1 MPHPNV
7 APFDVRVGIL
17 TLVCPTGDKGESNG
31 GATSAG
37 VHPTR
42 QTCMSYNYAM
52 PIVRPRLPDYYSV
65 LISQAQADFAIPFLD
80 EDIPLY
86 LDPFLLW
93 RSPSQQ
99 DNALHTALINSFN
112 HLGYLD
118 KRVKHSEAVATLTA
132 LSECDEVGFG
142 HSHTREGHRIGT
154 ATAAEILELF
164 RAIPEYEKRG
174 FVHFEEIQFF
184 VDHISKDRISDIACN
199 LLKSFLIDYTI
210 QQCNA
215 HHIPTSKVS
224 ASVYSYRENKPL
236 LERDLT
242 LPTNPETKKPI
253 ILVPKRWLRFRPWL
267 DFNEYITEYFPKEKA
282 SAPNQSTDQSRVAV
296 LTFNRQNYGAVRD
309 YVTAKERTADDCK
322 NDPLFSQIPI
332 ASAKKSLEVIK
343 ALPRGANEN
352 NDLKYERELS
362 RLLASAFYPQLDFA
376 KSQSRTESGALIRDL
391 IFYNNRSH
399 EFLAEIFE
407 KYDCRQIVME
417 IKNTNELVREHIN
430 QLNRYMSD
438 QFGKFGVI
446 LTRRMPLPRVY
457 RNTIDLWAG
466 QRRCILILD
475 DYDLEQIVTLYES
488 KQRDPLDVLK
498 KKYVE
503 FIRACPS

>member
-1 MPHPNV
+1 
-7 APFDVRVGIL
+7 
-17 TLVCPTGDKGESNG
+17 
-31 GATSAG
+31 
-37 VHPTR
+37 
-42 QTCMSYNYAM
+42 M
-52 PIVRPRLPDYYSV
+52 PIVRPRLTDHYGI
-65 LISQAQADFAIPFLD
+65 LISQAEADFAIPFLD

-112 HLGYLD
+112 HLGYLEKQGQRNQAID
-118 KRVKHSEAVATLTA
+118 TLTA

-142 HSHTREGHRIGT
+142 HSHTRQGRRIGANT
-154 ATAAEILELF
+154 ANEILDLF

-210 QQCNA
+210 QQCEA
-215 HHIPTSKVS
+215 HRIPTSKAS
-224 ASVYSYRENKPL
+224 APVYNYRENKLIP
-236 LERDLT
+236 ERDLA

-253 ILVPKRWLRFRPWL
+253 ILVPKRWLRSKPWL
-267 DFNEYITEYFPKEKA
+267 DFTEYIAEYFPKDKDKEQLP
-282 SAPNQSTDQSRVAV
+282 APDQSNAQSRIAV

-309 YVTAKERTADDCK
+309 YVAAKERTAEDCH
-322 NDPLFSQIPI
+322 NDPLFGQIPI
-332 ASAKKSLEVIK
+332 ASAKTSLQVIK
-343 ALPRGANEN
+343 ALPTGAKEET
-352 NDLKYERELS
+352 DLKYERELA

-376 KSQSRTESGALIRDL
+376 KAQSRTESGALIRDL

-399 EFLAEIFE
+399 QFLAELFD

-417 IKNTNELVREHIN
+417 MKNVSELQAEHIN
-430 QLNRYMSD
+430 QLNRYMTE
-438 QFGKFGVI
+438 QFGKFGII
-446 LTRRMPLPRVY
+446 LTRRMPLPKVF

-488 KQRDPLDVLK
+488 KQRDPIDVLK

-503 FIRACPS
+503 FIRKCPS

>member
-1 MPHPNV
+1 
-7 APFDVRVGIL
+7 
-17 TLVCPTGDKGESNG
+17 
-31 GATSAG
+31 
-37 VHPTR
+37 
-42 QTCMSYNYAM
+42 M
-52 PIVRPRLPDYYSV
+52 PIVRPRLTDHYGI
-65 LISQAQADFAIPFLD
+65 LISQAEADFAIPFLD

-99 DNALHTALINSFN
+99 DNALHTAIINSFN
-112 HLGYLD
+112 HLGYLE
-118 KRVKHSEAVATLTA
+118 KQGKHSQAIDTLTA
-132 LSECDEVGFG
+132 ISECDEVGFG
-142 HSHTREGHRIGT
+142 HSHTRAGHRIGS
-154 ATAAEILELF
+154 ATAAEILDLF
-164 RAIPEYEKRG
+164 RAVPEYDKRG

-210 QQCNA
+210 QQCDKYG
-215 HHIPTSKVS
+215 IPTTSS
-224 ASVYSYRENKPL
+224 TTPVYSYRENKIVV
-236 LERDLT
+236 ERNLK
-242 LPTNPETKKPI
+242 LPVNPEDSKPI
-253 ILVPKRWLRFRPWL
+253 VFVPKRWLRFKPWL
-267 DFNEYITEYFPKEKA
+267 DFNEYLTEYFPSSKDKDKLPA
-282 SAPNQSTDQSRVAV
+282 AADQSRIAI
-296 LTFNRQNYGAVRD
+296 LTYNRQNYGAVRD
-309 YVTAKERTADDCK
+309 YVAAKERSAEDCK

-332 ASAKKSLEVIK
+332 ASAKKSLEIIK
-343 ALPRGANEN
+343 ALPRGTKEES
-352 NDLKYERELS
+352 DVKYERELS

-376 KSQSRTESGALIRDL
+376 KAQSRTESGVLIRDL

-399 EFLAEIFE
+399 ELLAELFD

-417 IKNTNELVREHIN
+417 MKNVNELHGEHIN
-430 QLNRYMSD
+430 QLNRYMTD
-438 QFGKFGVI
+438 QFGKFGVL
-446 LTRRMPLPRVY
+446 LTRRMPLPKVF
-457 RNTIDLWAG
+457 RNTVDLWAG

>member
-1 MPHPNV
+1 
-7 APFDVRVGIL
+7 
-17 TLVCPTGDKGESNG
+17 
-31 GATSAG
+31 
-37 VHPTR
+37 
-42 QTCMSYNYAM
+42 M
-52 PIVRPRLPDYYSV
+52 PIVRPRLTDYYGV
-65 LISQAQADFAIPFLD
+65 LISQAEADFAIPFLD

-112 HLGYLD
+112 HLGYLAKQG
-118 KRVKHSEAVATLTA
+118 KRSQAINILTT

-142 HSHTREGHRIGT
+142 HSHTREGRRIGT
-154 ATAAEILELF
+154 DTAAEILDLF

-174 FVHFEEIQFF
+174 FVHFEEIEFF

-210 QQCNA
+210 QQCRTSR
-215 HHIPTSKVS
+215 IPTSMV
-224 ASVYSYRENKPL
+224 AVPVYSYKEKKIVT
-236 LERDLT
+236 ERNLA
-242 LPTNPETKKPI
+242 LPCNPETHKPI
-253 ILVPKRWLRFRPWL
+253 VLVPKRWLRLRPWL
-267 DFNEYITEYFPKEKA
+267 DFSEYLTEYFPKETKL
-282 SAPNQSTDQSRVAV
+282 SPVEPSRFDV
-296 LTFNRQNYGAVRD
+296 LTFNRQNYGAVRE
-309 YVTAKERTADDCK
+309 YIAAKERTFEDCK

-332 ASAKKSLEVIK
+332 ASAKESLKVIK
-343 ALPRGANEN
+343 AIPRGEKNE

-376 KSQSRTESGALIRDL
+376 KAQSRTESGVLIRDL

-399 EFLAEIFE
+399 EFLAELSE

-417 IKNTNELVREHIN
+417 MKNVNELQSEHIN
-430 QLNRYMSD
+430 QLNRYMTD
-438 QFGKFGVI
+438 QFGKFGII
-446 LTRRMPLPRVY
+446 LTRRMPLPKVF

-466 QRRCILILD
+466 QRRCVLILD
-475 DYDLEQIVTLYES
+475 DYDMELIVTLYES
-488 KQRDPLDVLK
+488 KQRDPIDVLK

>member
-1 MPHPNV
+1 
-7 APFDVRVGIL
+7 
-17 TLVCPTGDKGESNG
+17 
-31 GATSAG
+31 
-37 VHPTR
+37 
-42 QTCMSYNYAM
+42 M
-52 PIVRPRLPDYYSV
+52 PIVRPRLTGYYGI
-65 LISQAQADFAIPFLD
+65 LISQAEADFAIPFLD

-112 HLGYLD
+112 HLGYL
-118 KRVKHSEAVATLTA
+118 KKQGKHSQAIDILTT

-142 HSHTREGHRIGT
+142 HSHTREGHRIGA

-184 VDHISKDRISDIACN
+184 VDHISRDRISDIACN

-210 QQCNA
+210 QQCEA
-215 HHIPTSKVS
+215 HHIPTSKAS
-224 ASVYSYRENKPL
+224 APVYNYRENKLVP
-236 LERDLT
+236 ERDLA

-267 DFNEYITEYFPKEKA
+267 DFNEYIAEYFPRDKDKDKDKDKEKDKLP
-282 SAPNQSTDQSRVAV
+282 APNPSNAQSRIAV

-309 YVTAKERTADDCK
+309 YVAAKERTAQDCR
-322 NDPLFSQIPI
+322 NEPLFSQLPI
-332 ASAKKSLEVIK
+332 ASAKTSLKIVN
-343 ALPRGANEN
+343 ALPTGAKEET
-352 NDLKYERELS
+352 DLKYERELS

-376 KSQSRTESGALIRDL
+376 KAQSRTESGVLIRDL

-399 EFLAEIFE
+399 EFLAELFE

-417 IKNTNELVREHIN
+417 MKNVNELQGEHIN
-430 QLNRYMSD
+430 QLNRYMTE
-438 QFGKFGVI
+438 QFGRFGII
-446 LTRRMPLPRVY
+446 LTRRMPVPKVF

-475 DYDLEQIVTLYES
+475 DYDLELIVTLYES

-503 FIRACPS
+503 FIRKCPS

>member
-1 MPHPNV
+1 VWRGRPRPRR
-7 APFDVRVGIL
+7 AGTGRVG
-17 TLVCPTGDKGESNG
+17 TGLAEPALS
-31 GATSAG
+31 GAEGSGRAQPG
-37 VHPTR
+37 NRIP
-42 QTCMSYNYAM
+42 YNWPM
-52 PIVRPRLPDYYSV
+52 PLVRPRLTDYHGI
-65 LISQAQADFAIPFLD
+65 LLSQAEADFAIPFLD

-112 HLGYLD
+112 HLGYLE
-118 KRVKHSEAVATLTA
+118 KQGKHAQAIDTLTA

-142 HSHTREGHRIGT
+142 HSHSRQGHRIGG

-164 RAIPEYEKRG
+164 RAVPEYEKRG

-199 LLKSFLIDYTI
+199 LLKSFLVDYTI
-210 QQCNA
+210 QQCGE
-215 HHIPTSKVS
+215 HRIPTGK
-224 ASVYSYRENKPL
+224 ASLGVYSYKENRLLPESNLPL
-236 LERDLT
+236 
-242 LPTNPETKKPI
+242 PINPENNQPI
-253 ILVPKRWLRFRPWL
+253 IFVPKRWLRFRPWL
-267 DFNEYITEYFPKEKA
+267 DFNEYITEYFPRDKA
-282 SAPNQSTDQSRVAV
+282 KLPAAADQSRIAV

-309 YVTAKERTADDCK
+309 YVAAKERTAQDCR

-343 ALPRGANEN
+343 SLPRGAKQEN
-352 NDLKYERELS
+352 DAKYERELS

-376 KSQSRTESGALIRDL
+376 KAQSRTESGVLIRDL

-399 EFLAEIFE
+399 EFLAELFD

-417 IKNTNELVREHIN
+417 MKNVNELQSEHIN
-430 QLNRYMSD
+430 QLNRYMTE
-438 QFGKFGVI
+438 QFGRFGVI
-446 LTRRMPLPRVY
+446 LTRRMPLPKVF

-475 DYDLEQIVTLYES
+475 DVDLEQIVTLYDC

-503 FIRACPS
+503 FIRKCPS